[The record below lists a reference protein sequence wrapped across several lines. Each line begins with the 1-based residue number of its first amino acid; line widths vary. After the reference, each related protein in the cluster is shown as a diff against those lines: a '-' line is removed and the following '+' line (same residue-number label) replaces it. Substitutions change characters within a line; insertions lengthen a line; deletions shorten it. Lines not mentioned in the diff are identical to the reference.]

1 MTTDTQTQTQTPAAV
16 RTVSIAV
23 ADTEFTTTVDVGGMD
38 NKVDIAQQASI
49 ELLAEFSNSFKRD
62 IDETYSMSELQLSN
76 FKSST
81 TNQLTDYFASDEQEL
96 MIAHRVTCA
105 RGLSHIANIKFTKYT

>member
-1 MTTDTQTQTQTPAAV
+1 MTTDAQTQTPALV

-23 ADTEFTTTVDVGGMD
+23 ADTDFTTTVDVSGMD
-38 NKVDIAQQASI
+38 NKVEITQQASVA
-49 ELLAEFSNSFKRD
+49 LLADFSNSFKRD
-62 IDETYSMSELQLSN
+62 IDKTYSMSELQLSN

-81 TNQLTDYFASDEQEL
+81 TKQLTDYFASDEQEL

-105 RGLSHIANIKFTKYT
+105 RGLSHIAHIKFTKYA